1 VTSTIDVPALNVRV
15 MGVTIAIDPKDQATR
30 DRLAHQW
37 ARAVASDTDETTG
50 RRVEALA
57 GPDDEGTD
65 TVDYAVTTQVTLAAL
80 IVTSGQ
86 RFNLHAG
93 GLADEQGRVL
103 ALVGRSG
110 TGKTTATRLLAERLD
125 YLSDE
130 TVSITPDGLVH
141 PHAKPLSVI
150 TDPERPTDKAQL
162 SPDDLGLRP
171 TPDTGRLARFVVL
184 RRGVPDPRG
193 LVLLEPM
200 EGLMSLIEQ
209 SSSVSE
215 TADPLVTLLSLIDA
229 TGGVWALEYD
239 EIHDHL
245 DDLERLLAEEIAPV
259 DRPRPPHH
267 PGDIKGVAPAEV
279 AANMVRRL
287 PWADAIE
294 LDDELLVLLGERA
307 VRLDNLM
314 ATLWLSLGTP
324 LTVADLVVAA
334 QSRHGDHP
342 DAHDLVEKA
351 VAVMAEQGLVAWG
364 TLA

>member
-1 VTSTIDVPALNVRV
+1 MTPTTGVPALNVRV
-15 MGVTIAIDPKDQATR
+15 MGVTIAIEPEDQATR

-37 ARAVASDTDETTG
+37 TRAIAPDTDEATG
-50 RRVEALA
+50 RRVEAPA
-57 GPDDEGTD
+57 GPGIDGTNAL
-65 TVDYAVTTQVTLAAL
+65 DYAVTTQVTLAAL
-80 IVTSGQ
+80 IVTAGQ

-93 GLADEQGRVL
+93 GLADQQGRVL

-130 TVSITPDGLVH
+130 TVSITPDGVVH

-209 SSSVSE
+209 SSSVSG

-239 EIHDHL
+239 EINEHV
-245 DDLERLLAEEIAPV
+245 DDLERLLAEAIAPV

-267 PGDIKGVAPAEV
+267 PGDLKPVAPAEM
-279 AANMVRRL
+279 AANVLRRL

-294 LDDELLVLLGERA
+294 LDDELLVLLEERA

-314 ATLWLSLGTP
+314 ATLWLALETP
-324 LTVADLVVAA
+324 QTVAQLAVPA
-334 QSRHGDHP
+334 QLRHGDHP
-342 DAHDLVEKA
+342 EALDLIEKA
-351 VAVMAEQGLVAWG
+351 AAVMAEQGLVAWG

>member
-1 VTSTIDVPALNVRV
+1 VPALNVRV
-15 MGVTIAIDPKDQATR
+15 MGVTIAIDPEDHATR
-30 DRLAHQW
+30 ERLSHQW
-37 ARAVASDTDETTG
+37 ARTVASGTDETVG
-50 RRVEALA
+50 RRVEAPA
-57 GPDDEGTD
+57 RPGDGGTD
-65 TVDYAVTTQVTLAAL
+65 TVDYAVTTEVTLAAL

-150 TDPERPTDKAQL
+150 TDPERPADKAQF

-171 TPDTGRLARFVVL
+171 TPDTGRLARLVVL
-184 RRGVPDPRG
+184 RRGVPHPRG

-209 SSSVSE
+209 SSSVSG
-215 TADPLVTLLSLIDA
+215 TVDPLLTLLSLVDA

-239 EIHDHL
+239 EIQEHL
-245 DDLERLLAEEIAPV
+245 DDLVRLLAEDIAPV
-259 DRPRPPHH
+259 DRPSPPHH
-267 PGDIKGVAPAEV
+267 PGDLKGVAPVGV
-279 AANMVRRL
+279 APDVLHRL

-294 LDDELLVLLGERA
+294 LDDELLVLLEERA

-314 ATLWLSLGTP
+314 ATLWLALDTP
-324 LTVADLVVAA
+324 CTVAELAVLA

-342 DAHDLVEKA
+342 EALTLIEKA
-351 VAVMAEQGLVAWG
+351 VGVMAEQGLVARG

>member
-1 VTSTIDVPALNVRV
+1 
-15 MGVTIAIDPKDQATR
+15 MQ
-30 DRLAHQW
+30 
-37 ARAVASDTDETTG
+37 
-50 RRVEALA
+50 ALA

-80 IVTSGQ
+80 IVPRRASGSTCMPAVWRTS
-86 RFNLHAG
+86 
-93 GLADEQGRVL
+93 EGRVL

-150 TDPERPTDKAQL
+150 TDPERPADKAQL

-200 EGLMSLIEQ
+200 DGLMSLIEQ

-239 EIHDHL
+239 EIDDHL
-245 DDLERLLAEEIAPV
+245 DDLERLLAER
-259 DRPRPPHH
+259 DRPRGPTPATSPP
-267 PGDIKGVAPAEV
+267 
-279 AANMVRRL
+279 R
-287 PWADAIE
+287 
-294 LDDELLVLLGERA
+294 
-307 VRLDNLM
+307 
-314 ATLWLSLGTP
+314 
-324 LTVADLVVAA
+324 
-334 QSRHGDHP
+334 
-342 DAHDLVEKA
+342 
-351 VAVMAEQGLVAWG
+351 
-364 TLA
+364 

>member
-1 VTSTIDVPALNVRV
+1 VTPTTDVPALNVRV
-15 MGVTIAIDPKDQATR
+15 MGVTITIDPEDQETR

-37 ARAVASDTDETTG
+37 VRAIAPDTEEATG
-50 RRVEALA
+50 RRVEAPA
-57 GPDDEGTD
+57 GPGDEGTD
-65 TVDYAVTTQVTLAAL
+65 ALDYAVTTQVTLAAL

-93 GLADEQGRVL
+93 GLADEHGRVL
-103 ALVGRSG
+103 VLVGRSG

-130 TVSITPDGLVH
+130 TVSITPDGVVH

-150 TDPERPTDKAQL
+150 TDAARPTDKAQL

-171 TPDTGRLARFVVL
+171 TPDSGRLARFVVL

-193 LVLLEPM
+193 LVPLDPM

-209 SSSVSE
+209 SSSASA
-215 TADPLVTLLSLIDA
+215 TTDPLVTLLSLIDA

-239 EIHDHL
+239 EIHEHL
-245 DDLERLLAEEIAPV
+245 DDLEGLLSDEIAPV

-267 PGDIKGVAPAEV
+267 PGDIGGAAPVGVATDV
-279 AANMVRRL
+279 LRRM

-294 LDDELLVLLGERA
+294 LDDELLVLLEERA

-314 ATLWLSLGTP
+314 ATLWLALDTP
-324 LTVADLVVAA
+324 RTVAELAVLA
-334 QSRHGDHP
+334 QRRHGDHP
-342 DAHDLVEKA
+342 DALDLVEKA
-351 VAVMAEQGLVAWG
+351 AAVMAEQGLVAWG